1 MADTNNNADRL
12 IERITG
18 AARDEAAVTLAK
30 AREEIE
36 RNALIAQDEIFS
48 IEKGA
53 QARTER
59 EREDILERSRTNAE
73 LDARKYALK
82 ARREVLDGAFEKAQG
97 MLLALSGDQRRAL
110 FERLLASE
118 AEGGESVAVA
128 GADADLVFELI
139 NPANEKLQAA
149 GKAALVPGGI
159 AEGIAG
165 GFILRA
171 AGYEKN
177 CSFEALLRDARA
189 AYESEVAAELFH

>member
-1 MADTNNNADRL
+1 MAEITNNTERL
-12 IERITG
+12 IERITE
-18 AARDEAAVTLAK
+18 AASDEAAAILAK

-36 RNALIAQDEIFS
+36 RAALIAQDEIFS

-53 QARTER
+53 QARAER
-59 EREDILERSRTNAE
+59 DREDILERSRTNTE

-82 ARREVLDGAFEKAQG
+82 ARREVLDEAFEKAQG

-110 FERLLASE
+110 LERLLTSE
-118 AEGGESVAVA
+118 AEGGESIAVA
-128 GADADLVFELI
+128 AADANLIYELAGQI
-139 NPANEKLQAA
+139 NQKLQAA
-149 GKAALVPGGI
+149 GKATLVPGGI

>member
-1 MADTNNNADRL
+1 MAEITNNTERL
-12 IERITG
+12 IERITE
-18 AARDEAAVTLAK
+18 AARDEAAAIFEK

-36 RNALIAQDEIFS
+36 RAMLIAQDEIFS

-53 QARTER
+53 QARAER

-73 LDARKYALK
+73 LDARKYALQ
-82 ARREVLDGAFEKAQG
+82 ARREVLDEAFEKAQG

-110 FERLLASE
+110 LERLLASE
-118 AEGGESVAVA
+118 AEGGESIAVA
-128 GADADLVFELI
+128 AADANLIYELAGQI
-139 NPANEKLQAA
+139 NQKLQAA
-149 GKAALVPGGI
+149 GKATLVPGGI
-159 AEGIAG
+159 AEGIVG

-177 CSFEALLRDARA
+177 CSFEALLQDARA

>member
-12 IERITG
+12 IERITD
-18 AARDEAAVTLAK
+18 AARDEAAATLAK
-30 AREEIE
+30 TREEIE
-36 RNALIAQDEIFS
+36 RTTLIAQDEIFS

-53 QARTER
+53 QTRTER

-82 ARREVLDGAFEKAQG
+82 ARREVLNAAFEKAQG
-97 MLLALSGDQRRAL
+97 MLLALSGDQRRTL

-118 AEGGESVAVA
+118 AEGGESVAA
-128 GADADLVFELI
+128 AAADADLVFELI
-139 NPANEKLQAA
+139 SPVNEKLQAA

>member
-1 MADTNNNADRL
+1 MAEITNNTERL
-12 IERITG
+12 IERITE
-18 AARDEAAVTLAK
+18 AARDEAAAIFEK

-36 RNALIAQDEIFS
+36 RAMLIAQDEIFS

-53 QARTER
+53 QARAER

-73 LDARKYALK
+73 LDARKYALQ
-82 ARREVLDGAFEKAQG
+82 ARREVLDEAFEKAQG

-110 FERLLASE
+110 LERLLASE
-118 AEGGESVAVA
+118 AEGGESIAVA
-128 GADADLVFELI
+128 AADANLIYELAGQI
-139 NPANEKLQAA
+139 NQKLQAA
-149 GKAALVPGGI
+149 GKATLVPGGI
-159 AEGIAG
+159 AEGIVG

>member
-12 IERITG
+12 IERITD
-18 AARDEAAVTLAK
+18 AARDEAAATLAK

-36 RNALIAQDEIFS
+36 RTTLIAQDEIFS

-53 QARTER
+53 QARAER

-73 LDARKYALK
+73 LDARKYALQ

-118 AEGGESVAVA
+118 AEGGESVAA
-128 GADADLVFELI
+128 AAADADLVSGLI
-139 NPANEKLQAA
+139 NPANEKLQTA

-159 AEGIAG
+159 AEGITG

>member
-1 MADTNNNADRL
+1 MAEITNNTERL
-12 IERITG
+12 IERITE
-18 AARDEAAVTLAK
+18 AARDEAAAIFEK

-36 RNALIAQDEIFS
+36 RAMLIAQDEIFS

-53 QARTER
+53 QARAER

-73 LDARKYALK
+73 LDARKYALQ
-82 ARREVLDGAFEKAQG
+82 ARREVLDEAFEKAQG

-110 FERLLASE
+110 LERLLASE
-118 AEGGESVAVA
+118 AEGGESIAVA
-128 GADADLVFELI
+128 AADANLIYELAGQI
-139 NPANEKLQAA
+139 NQKLQAA
-149 GKAALVPGGI
+149 GKATLVPGGI